1 MNQELVRYRVY
12 DKKGQYHH
20 SYISEED
27 AINCAKHVMGSV
39 KIIETDSEKEVFIV
53 SKRKK

>member
-1 MNQELVRYRVY
+1 MNQELTRYRVY

-27 AINCAKHVMGSV
+27 AITCAKHVMGSV
-39 KIIETDSEKEVFIV
+39 KIIENDSEKEVFVV
-53 SKRKK
+53 SKKKK